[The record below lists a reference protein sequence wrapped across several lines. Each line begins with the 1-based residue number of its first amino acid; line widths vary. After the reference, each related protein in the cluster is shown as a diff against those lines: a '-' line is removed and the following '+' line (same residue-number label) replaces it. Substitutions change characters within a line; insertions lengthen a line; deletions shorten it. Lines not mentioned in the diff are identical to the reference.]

1 MRIIMIENSVPR
13 LCIVKREEKETKLR
27 EFIFDHLAART
38 AAVVEADPFPS
49 CLLIARS
56 AESPVAKTVLAM
68 GTDASLRGFSVRAI
82 FACLGTAETARV
94 AEACRVSDWGLQIRW
109 ARDLR
114 LLDAHEQLVLGPTTS
129 WIGDCMRREP
139 SSRDACELFA
149 KDCRETARRSNIFFE
164 RLWSACEPIFEREGA
179 GFADI
184 AQQLPAQAIEQF
196 DRNHSVKMPI
206 RRSFP

>member
-1 MRIIMIENSVPR
+1 MSENSVPR
-13 LCIVKREEKETKLR
+13 LAVVKREEKETKLK
-27 EFIFDHLAART
+27 EFIVGHLAART

-68 GTDASLRGFSVRAI
+68 GSKARLQGFTVRAI
-82 FACLGTAETARV
+82 FAYLGTTETARV

-149 KDCRETARRSNIFFE
+149 GDCAETARRSAIYFE
-164 RLWSACEPIFEREGA
+164 RLWGACEPIFERLGTGTCEL
-179 GFADI
+179 DHP
-184 AQQLPAQAIEQF
+184 LPAQSLEQF
-196 DRNHSVKMPI
+196 DLNRAAKIPSRRPMP
-206 RRSFP
+206 